1 MKIAFIGTHGVGK
14 TTLCYDLAGVLKK
27 HFASVDIVK
36 EVVRSCPLPINL
48 ETTLAAQSWI
58 LHTQIAME
66 IASAAAHQVVIC
78 DRSVLDN
85 YAYLRAAASA
95 DPALDALV
103 DYWMGTYDYLF
114 KVPLGFALRGDGIRD
129 LDRAFQRGIDEGVDR
144 LLAEKGIRHFA
155 LPSRSRN
162 LWISFVRK
170 AIAIPD
176 DPARGVSG
184 TQESAQMP
192 LPLVDSRGGNFE
204 R

>member
-36 EVVRSCPLPINL
+36 EVVRSCPLPINR
-48 ETTLAAQSWI
+48 ETTLPAQSWI

-85 YAYLRAAASA
+85 YAYLRAAV
-95 DPALDALV
+95 PVPEPTLDALV
-103 DYWMGTYDYLF
+103 DQWMGTYDYLF
-114 KVPLGFALRGDGIRD
+114 KVPLAFELRGDGIRD
-129 LDRAFQRGIDEGVDR
+129 LDRAFQREIDEAVDR
-144 LLAEKGIRHFA
+144 LLAEKRIGYFA
-155 LPSRSRN
+155 LPIRGRS
-162 LWISFVRK
+162 LWMTFVRRV
-170 AIAIPD
+170 IALPD
-176 DPARGVSG
+176 DPARGASG
-184 TQESAQMP
+184 ARESAQMP
-192 LPLVDSRGGNFE
+192 LPLVDSGGG